1 MRAAR
6 GYVIDDD
13 AETKKKALDMKAAGF
28 FRKPVD
34 ATALLLRYGPE
45 REGETRGTSVD
56 VPRETLL

>member
-13 AETKKKALDMKAAGF
+13 AETQKALDMKAAGF
-28 FRKPVD
+28 FRKPVN